1 MKLTLR
7 SARKL
12 EKKIAVRIQETAEYD
27 VTFSAYDNSVPVDE
41 KLCKAQNTIRVNID
55 STLQLSRIRS
65 TIRRDIQQLNERS
78 GLNELISNRKLTI
91 DEISIWQ
98 KIKDEGERSR
108 EPISSEIIAGKLEA
122 IREGLVSSAY
132 GGSRESVTVSTV
144 SPELLKE
151 AVTNIQQLQNSVEQL
166 DDSILEVNMGSKITL
181 SDTSITELQQ
191 LGIL

>member
-12 EKKIAVRIQETAEYD
+12 EKKIAVRIQDTAEYD

-41 KLCKAQNTIRVNID
+41 KLCKAQNNIRVSID
-55 STLQLSRIRS
+55 GTIQLSRIRS
-65 TIRRDIQQLNERS
+65 AIRRDIQQLNERS
-78 GLNELISNRKLTI
+78 GLNELISTRKLRM

-98 KIKDEGERSR
+98 NIKGEGDRSR
-108 EPISSEIIAGKLEA
+108 EPITSEIITGKLEA
-122 IREGLVSSAY
+122 IRDGLVSSAY

-151 AVTNIQQLQNSVEQL
+151 AVANIQQLQNTVERL
-166 DDSILEVNMGSKITL
+166 DDSILEVNMGSKIDL
-181 SDTSITELQQ
+181 PDTAVTELQQ